1 MQPRDPLSP
10 APTPL
15 LPREQRRSQF
25 NLLFCPSEEM
35 ATPGYYT
42 MAPPES
48 PRDVELAVVVVKAV
62 PPPALAPAP
71 APAAAAVPAGAA
83 ALPPKPTGEPSA
95 TDRKMIEW
103 AKATPQAIR
112 TGFQF
117 DVGYNFDVGNDVS
130 RAGVTDVGAYA
141 LATLCPNMT
150 EIYLNHAYW
159 VTDGE

>member
-1 MQPRDPLSP
+1 M
-10 APTPL
+10 
-15 LPREQRRSQF
+15 
-25 NLLFCPSEEM
+25 
-35 ATPGYYT
+35 PG
-42 MAPPES
+42 
-48 PRDVELAVVVVKAV
+48 DVELAVVVVV
-62 PPPALAPAP
+62 PQPALAPAP
-71 APAAAAVPAGAA
+71 APAAAAVPPGAPT
-83 ALPPKPTGEPSA
+83 LPPEPTGELSA
-95 TDRKMIEW
+95 QDRKMIEW